1 MAGKLYEKDYLLMSN
16 APIRSAIADFDV
28 DGGGMVVLGDL
39 DAKEKS
45 CFVATK
51 PLADSKSVAI
61 VYNPVLHYVME
72 GGVKLPTRT
81 KSPDETCF
89 AGDTLDVFVPFKGLI
104 FGVNADNIDGTPT
117 KGQFLEVK
125 ADSTLYAVSATQ
137 TPDVASFEVIDIVA
151 HRNPTGGVIGGTVAY
166 EYVVKTVFND

>member
-1 MAGKLYEKDYLLMSN
+1 MSGKLYEKDYLLMN
-16 APIRSAIADFDV
+16 NTPIRSAIADFDV

-39 DAKEKS
+39 VTTDKS

-72 GGVKLPTRT
+72 GTVKLPARI
-81 KSPDETCF
+81 KNPNETCF
-89 AGDTLDVFVPFKGLI
+89 AGDTLDVFVPFKGLM
-104 FGVNADNIDGTPT
+104 FGVSADNIDGTPT

-125 ADSTLYAVSATQ
+125 ADSTLYSVAATQ
-137 TPDVASFEVIDIVA
+137 TANVASFEVIDIVK
-151 HRNPTGGVIGGTVAY
+151 HRDPVGGAIGGEVVY